1 MLYLIYVLILII
13 FALIGYAIMQLRLL
27 GIKVKD
33 FWNFIEA
40 NQILDRLYEYSKKYN
55 NLTQPEQIL
64 YLKQAEAIFEA
75 FDKMPHEIWDEE
87 YDKYL
92 TILERYKEIKRTI
105 RDWRSL

>member
-75 FDKMPHEIWDEE
+75 FYKMPHEIWDEE

-92 TILERYKEIKRTI
+92 TILERYKEIKMMR
-105 RDWRSL
+105 WNSN

>member
-40 NQILDRLYEYSKKYN
+40 NQNLDRL
-55 NLTQPEQIL
+55 
-64 YLKQAEAIFEA
+64 
-75 FDKMPHEIWDEE
+75 
-87 YDKYL
+87 
-92 TILERYKEIKRTI
+92 
-105 RDWRSL
+105 

>member
-13 FALIGYAIMQLRLL
+13 FALIGHAIMQLRLL
-27 GIKVKD
+27 EIKVKD

-64 YLKQAEAIFEA
+64 YLKQA
-75 FDKMPHEIWDEE
+75 
-87 YDKYL
+87 
-92 TILERYKEIKRTI
+92 
-105 RDWRSL
+105 

>member
-92 TILERYKEIKRTI
+92 TILERYKEIKMMR
-105 RDWRSL
+105 WNPN

>member
-92 TILERYKEIKRTI
+92 TILERYKENKMMR
-105 RDWRSL
+105 WNSN